1 MFPYNNVYELFFL
14 YFNSDKRFK
23 HYPSPKKLS
32 LTPFI
37 AFRIFEQNKKKTYP
51 KSSQFLNSK
60 ILWPDFRQR
69 GFRVNVFSCRCFGLI
84 TREILEWLLLGI
96 FYSKRLEWLEVK
108 GRMQEIRFFCKIQA
122 LGKKWENFKISDKM
136 KSA

>member
-23 HYPSPKKLS
+23 HYPSPLKNSPSLLS
-32 LTPFI
+32 LPFEFWNKI
-37 AFRIFEQNKKKTYP
+37 KKKTYP

-84 TREILEWLLLGI
+84 TREILE
-96 FYSKRLEWLEVK
+96 
-108 GRMQEIRFFCKIQA
+108 
-122 LGKKWENFKISDKM
+122 
-136 KSA
+136 